1 MKVYTPENMRSAD
14 TFAIEVLGIPGTVLM
29 DRAADALLEAL
40 TPFTGKEK
48 KFVILCGKGNNGGDG
63 YALAGK
69 LSAMFEKTVCISLF
83 GEPQSS
89 DAINF
94 HGLCRK
100 KAESTLPLS
109 MLDASKDYALCVS
122 EIKNADVIVDAIFGT
137 GFSGEI
143 EDGGI
148 CAQLLSLSNSTGCV
162 RLSADIP
169 SGACAATGRV
179 SENTFRADITITFAK
194 VKVGMF
200 SYPAREYCGDIRIAD
215 IGIPESVFEAFES
228 KYEIS
233 DADTVKEYMPKRFAN
248 SNKGSYGKT
257 LIYAGSGN
265 MTGAAHLACMGALRL
280 GTGLVCMASEPDVL
294 DILKC
299 RISEPVFYPVADSDA
314 DTDSLIG
321 YANRCSA
328 VLIGCGLGSGEN
340 VKKRVCRM
348 IRECNVPIILD
359 ADGIN
364 AISDNINILSE
375 AKRGIVLTPHPLE
388 FSRISEYSLSEICE
402 NRIECAQ
409 KFSEKYGCTL
419 LLKGAGT
426 VICEK
431 GARLCINT
439 SGNSALSK
447 GGSGDV
453 LAGMITS
460 LVSQGASLYES
471 AVCAAYLHGAAA
483 DRLSVSL
490 SQYGVL
496 PSEIPEYTAKVL
508 ADIMR

>member
-1 MKVYTPENMRSAD
+1 MKIYTPENMRSAD
-14 TFAIEVLGIPGTVLM
+14 KYAIETLKIPGVVLM
-29 DRAADALLEAL
+29 GRAADALLTEL
-40 TPFTGKEK
+40 TPFIGKGK

-63 YALAGK
+63 YALSVK
-69 LSAMFEKTVCISLF
+69 LSEMFEKTVCISLF

-89 DAINF
+89 DAVHF
-94 HGLCRK
+94 YGLCGK
-100 KAESTLPLS
+100 CKENALPLS
-109 MLDASKDYALCVS
+109 LLDAGTDYALCTS
-122 EIKNADVIVDAIFGT
+122 EIKNADVIIDAVFGT

-148 CAQLLSLSNSTGCV
+148 CAELFSLANYHSCV
-162 RLSADIP
+162 KLSADIP
-169 SGACAATGRV
+169 SGVCAATGRA
-179 SENTFRADITITFAK
+179 SKNTFRADITVTFAK
-194 VKVGMF
+194 AKFGMF
-200 SYPAREYCGDIRIAD
+200 SYPARQYCGDIRIAD

-228 KYEIS
+228 KFEIS
-233 DADTVKEYMPKRFAN
+233 DAETVKDYMPKRFAN

-265 MTGAAHLACMGALRL
+265 MTGAAQLACMGALRL
-280 GTGLVCMASEPDVL
+280 GTGLVCMASEPSVL

-299 RISEPVFYPVADSDA
+299 RISEPVFYPVENSDA

-328 VLIGCGLGSGEN
+328 VLIGCGLGNSEN
-340 VKKRVCRM
+340 VKRRVCRM
-348 IRECNVPIILD
+348 IRECEVPIILD

-388 FSRISEYSLSEICE
+388 FSRISGYSLSEICE

-431 GARLCINT
+431 GLRICINT
-439 SGNSALSK
+439 SGCSALSK

-453 LAGMITS
+453 LAGMIAS
-460 LVSQGASLYES
+460 IVSQGASLYES
-471 AVCAAYLHGAAA
+471 AVCAAHLHGAAA

-496 PSEIPEYTAKVL
+496 PSEIPECASRVL